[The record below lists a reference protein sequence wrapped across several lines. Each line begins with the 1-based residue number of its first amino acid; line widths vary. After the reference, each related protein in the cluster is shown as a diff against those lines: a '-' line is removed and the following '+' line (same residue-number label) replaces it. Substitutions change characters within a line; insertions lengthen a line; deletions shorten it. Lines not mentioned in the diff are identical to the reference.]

1 VPLVRTEGSAKH
13 DLLDGH
19 GNVCHV
25 PPTQVAVSPC
35 MHAVSPA
42 VKPHNQHCRRK
53 QTHHTRAP
61 RTVTGIALLQV
72 LKLAVENQRLF
83 TI

>member
-42 VKPHNQHCRRK
+42 VKPQSALSTKPNTSHEGTTYCCRDRS
-53 QTHHTRAP
+53 AASFE
-61 RTVTGIALLQV
+61 TGS
-72 LKLAVENQRLF
+72 
-83 TI
+83 